1 MTSSF
6 NGDAGSITSNLSR
19 VSEVGSAGGALGTQ
33 MSLSSGVFTF
43 PSTGIYLVSFT
54 AGYSWN
60 GQGSSVAYHTAAI
73 QVTTNN
79 SSYSTMAEGDNAI
92 GMAADNFTWYMNSHA
107 SFLLDVTNTSNV
119 KVRFK
124 IDAYNNN
131 VTTRGD
137 SNVNLT
143 YMTFLRLGD
152 T

>member
-1 MTSSF
+1 
-6 NGDAGSITSNLSR
+6 
-19 VSEVGSAGGALGTQ
+19 
-33 MSLSSGVFTF
+33 
-43 PSTGIYLVSFT
+43 
-54 AGYSWN
+54 
-60 GQGSSVAYHTAAI
+60 
-73 QVTTNN
+73 
-79 SSYSTMAEGDNAI
+79 MAEGDNAI